1 MSKSGDDFAVM
12 GMHFKLGLYEHQSAS
27 AIDGCINLISQN
39 IEKIIDGGNS
49 DNISKIKITAYE
61 PAYGIIGDPAK
72 MNPTTR
78 QSADHSMAYIIS
90 SILRKAFE
98 KHENI
103 ATDNSPE
110 ELWKYLMLQPCD
122 YSINALYS
130 EVTRKLM
137 TKIEFL
143 HGGKEYDDLYPRG
156 IPTSV
161 SIETAKGE
169 VFDSGLIEFPGGH
182 CANETVS
189 LTNIMRHKFI
199 RLGQIA
205 LDKEE
210 LGNFVLNLENIGEMT
225 NEQLGDIYDCNIKFS
240 DEPIDGPMETE

>member
-1 MSKSGDDFAVM
+1 
-12 GMHFKLGLYEHQSAS
+12 
-27 AIDGCINLISQN
+27 
-39 IEKIIDGGNS
+39 
-49 DNISKIKITAYE
+49 
-61 PAYGIIGDPAK
+61 
-72 MNPTTR
+72 
-78 QSADHSMAYIIS
+78 
-90 SILRKAFE
+90 
-98 KHENI
+98 
-103 ATDNSPE
+103 
-110 ELWKYLMLQPCD
+110 
-122 YSINALYS
+122 
-130 EVTRKLM
+130 M
-137 TKIEFL
+137 TKIEFV

-210 LGNFVLNLENIGEMT
+210 LGHFVLNLENIGELT
-225 NEQLGDIYDCNIKFS
+225 NEQLIDIYDCNIKFA
-240 DEPIDGPMETE
+240 DEPIDGPLETE

>member
-1 MSKSGDDFAVM
+1 M
-12 GMHFKLGLYEHQSAS
+12 
-27 AIDGCINLISQN
+27 ISQN
-39 IEKIIDGGNS
+39 IDKIIDGGNS

-110 ELWKYLMLQPCD
+110 ELWKYLMLQPSD
-122 YSINALYS
+122 YSVNALFS

-137 TKIEFL
+137 TKIEFQ

-182 CANETVS
+182 CANETIS
-189 LTNIMRHKFI
+189 FTNIMGHKFI
-199 RLGQIA
+199 RLIQ
-205 LDKEE
+205 
-210 LGNFVLNLENIGEMT
+210 V
-225 NEQLGDIYDCNIKFS
+225 IK
-240 DEPIDGPMETE
+240 